1 MDNSPST
8 PWNPSSMAAGSPG
21 QPAMGPEAN
30 KAYVRKLQELQVYV
44 PLVARMIGRLN
55 RQQVDDRTKNEQYI
69 KLNSLYSLLTD
80 KNKRLP
86 L

>member
-1 MDNSPST
+1 
-8 PWNPSSMAAGSPG
+8 MAAGSPG

-30 KAYVRKLQELQVYV
+30 EAYMRKLQELQVYV
-44 PLVARMIGRLN
+44 PLVARMIERLN
-55 RQQVDDRTKNEQYI
+55 RQQGDDRTKNEQYL
-69 KLNSLYSLLTD
+69 KLNSLYSLLND